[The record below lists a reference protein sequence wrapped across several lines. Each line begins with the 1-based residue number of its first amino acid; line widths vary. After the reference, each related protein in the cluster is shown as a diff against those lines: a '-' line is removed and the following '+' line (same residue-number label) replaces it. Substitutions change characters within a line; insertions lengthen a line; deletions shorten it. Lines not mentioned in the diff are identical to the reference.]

1 MIRKKWRRFSIAT
14 NATRLRGDHAAA
26 VEPICLVDCEKI
38 HIRRLCQRVF
48 SGSSKHRAR
57 FAPVNPKVIL
67 LEIIAM
73 EIAQQSRFATAKPE
87 ARGHDTTIL
96 LGYSILAIVF
106 LIATY
111 FASISPAAPG
121 DFAMMSV
128 FP

>member
-1 MIRKKWRRFSIAT
+1 MSKRIFRELET
-14 NATRLRGDHAAA
+14 
-26 VEPICLVDCEKI
+26 
-38 HIRRLCQRVF
+38 
-48 SGSSKHRAR
+48 SSAR

-111 FASISPAAPG
+111 FASMSPGTALG